1 MLGKLK
7 FRLNNYTHLVFA
19 ANYSVEPVPILLK
32 SVRIHLKPAKIAIT
46 YELRFLDQSDRRSTW
61 ILF

>member
-1 MLGKLK
+1 M
-7 FRLNNYTHLVFA
+7 NNYTHLVFT
-19 ANYSVEPVPILLK
+19 ANYSVEPMPILLK